1 MKIEK
6 VCSYCHTD
14 IRFIRSTFFTAH
26 QPFFSTIHPEDEEA
40 VAWELLVE
48 TDALAEVDN
57 SEVEAGSAAELE
69 SVLETEAEALTLT
82 EGSSIEADA
91 VVWFKETNQIY
102 SLDFFSYY
110 YKHQFNTNL

>member
-1 MKIEK
+1 M
-6 VCSYCHTD
+6 
-14 IRFIRSTFFTAH
+14 
-26 QPFFSTIHPEDEEA
+26 
-40 VAWELLVE
+40 E

-91 VVWFKETNQIY
+91 VV
-102 SLDFFSYY
+102 
-110 YKHQFNTNL
+110 